1 MFDYSIMIELEKII
15 RPKSD
20 EKNFLIAWIYKYH
33 NKIEISFIMIFQ
45 KDGILFHKSF
55 SLDISRIN
63 FKFIKIVEL
72 KYSKYKK

>member
-15 RPKSD
+15 RPKDD

-33 NKIEISFIMIFQ
+33 NKIV
-45 KDGILFHKSF
+45 K
-55 SLDISRIN
+55 
-63 FKFIKIVEL
+63 L